1 MELRQLAHF
10 EVIAEE
16 SHFGRAGKRLSVA
29 QPALTRQIQQLE
41 RELGVQLFDRSHR
54 RIRLTEAGQA
64 LLVEARELLAKAEQA
79 KDAARRAARGETGR
93 ITVAFVGSATY
104 SPLPLILRS
113 FRERFPRVHLL
124 LDEMDSAGQGAA
136 LMDRR
141 VDVGFLRTSL
151 DDPGLVSETLLR
163 EPIVVALPQGHAFSR
178 RPAVP
183 LKALAAEPFVLFH
196 RSQQPG
202 YADVVLAVCAA
213 AGFQPRLAQAA
224 TEVQTA
230 IGLVGAGFG
239 VCLVPQAVSGLR
251 RPGVVYRPL
260 EKPEPMTELVAVYR
274 RDNRAPA
281 VREFL
286 NAVRDGFAHSRAVA
300 SKRILPSRR
309 GKASAPPRISL
320 HKEDPGRR

>member
-1 MELRQLAHF
+1 MELRQLAYF

-16 SHFGRAGKRLSVA
+16 SHFGRAGQRLSVA

-64 LLVEARELLAKAEQA
+64 LLGEARELLAKAEQA
-79 KDAARRAARGETGR
+79 KDAARRAAHGETGR

-113 FRERFPRVHLL
+113 FREKFPRVHLL
-124 LDEMDSAGQGAA
+124 LDEMDSAAQGAA

-141 VDVGFLRTSL
+141 VDAGFLRTPL
-151 DDPGLVSETLLR
+151 NDPELVSETLLR
-163 EPIVVALPQGHAFSR
+163 EPIVVALPQGHPLSR
-178 RPAVP
+178 RPAVK
-183 LKALAAEPFVLFH
+183 LKELAGEPFVLFH
-196 RSQQPG
+196 RSQRTG

-213 AGFQPRLAQAA
+213 AGFKPRLAQEAV
-224 TEVQTA
+224 EVQTA
-230 IGLVGAGFG
+230 IGLVAAGFG
-239 VCLVPQAVSGLR
+239 VCLVPQAVNGLR

-260 EKPEPMTELVAVYR
+260 QSPPPMTELVTVYR

-281 VREFL
+281 LREFL
-286 NAVRDGFAHSRAVA
+286 SAVRDGFARSHPPAAAQSGGMNR
-300 SKRILPSRR
+300 RSRR
-309 GKASAPPRISL
+309 MNADGKR
-320 HKEDPGRR
+320 KT